1 MKTTFTCFIFS
12 FLCFMI
18 LSIGHNQNF
27 QSEVEII
34 SLTANEAANLIA
46 TGQLSSE
53 TLTAELLEQVEQNTH
68 LNIFIT
74 VNKPSV
80 LLAARAA
87 DEAVQTG
94 KALGPLHGV
103 PIVIKNNIAV
113 AGLPNT
119 IGLPALLKH
128 VPNEDAAVIRVLLDA
143 GAIILGTTNMYELGL
158 GIASDNS
165 AFGTVTNP
173 YNPITLAG
181 DGSSAA
187 IAARMAP
194 IGLGTDGNGSLRIS
208 ASLNGV
214 VGFRPTVGSYPL
226 AGVVINSN
234 TRDTVGIVARSVN
247 DIVLLDGVIRG
258 ENEALEPANLEGLR
272 IGIAQK
278 LFYDNLDKDTER
290 LTAPALTK
298 IIEAGVEI
306 IEADIENIS
315 ALNEAIRPLAKYE
328 ALELFSDYL
337 TKATPQMKVDE
348 ALIQLMP
355 STLTI
360 EGNVNKETYEEIIDK
375 HRPALQKAYK
385 EYFEE
390 IEAEAIIFPTTP
402 LPARLIKDGLET
414 VELNRRQVPT
424 FIVYT
429 QNTEPASN
437 AGLPALTLPI
447 GLTPEGLPVGIEIDG
462 PQGSDKRLLQIGLAL
477 EKVLGELPAPN
488 LP

>member
-1 MKTTFTCFIFS
+1 MKITIPHFLFS
-12 FLCFMI
+12 FLCVII
-18 LSIGHNQNF
+18 LNVGHTQGLL
-27 QSEVEII
+27 SKVEII
-34 SLTANEAANLIA
+34 NLTANEAATLIA
-46 TGQLSSE
+46 SDRLSSE
-53 TLTAELLEQVEQNTH
+53 ALVLGLLEQIEQNSH

-74 VNKPSV
+74 VSKLSA
-80 LLAARAA
+80 LLAAQAA
-87 DEAVQTG
+87 DGAVQTG

-103 PIVIKNNIAV
+103 PIIIKNNIAV

-119 IGLPALLKH
+119 IGLPTLLKH

-143 GAIILGTTNMYELGL
+143 GAIILGTTNMHELGM
-158 GIASDNS
+158 GVTGNNS
-165 AFGTVTNP
+165 AFGTVANP
-173 YNPITLAG
+173 YNPITLAS

-194 IGLGTDGNGSLRIS
+194 MGLGTDGNGSLRIS

-226 AGVVINSN
+226 ADVIINSS
-234 TRDTVGIVARSVN
+234 TRDTVGIVARSVK
-247 DIVLLDGVIRG
+247 DIALIDGVIRG
-258 ENEALEPANLEGLR
+258 ETGVLEPANLEGLR

-278 LFYDNLDKDTER
+278 LFYDNLDKGTER

-306 IEADIENIS
+306 IEADIENIG
-315 ALNEAIRPLAKYE
+315 ALNEAVGPLARYE
-328 ALELFSDYL
+328 ALEMFSDYL
-337 TKATPQMKVDE
+337 TRTGAQMDVDKV
-348 ALIQLMP
+348 LVQLMP
-355 STLTI
+355 PALMAEESLSE
-360 EGNVNKETYEEIIDK
+360 EGYQAIIDK
-375 HRPALQKAYK
+375 HRPALQEAYR

-390 IEAEAIIFPTTP
+390 IAVEAIIFPTTP
-402 LPARLIKDGLET
+402 LPARLIKDDLAT
-414 VELNRRQVPT
+414 VELNRKQVPT
-424 FIVYT
+424 FLAYT
-429 QNTEPASN
+429 QNTESASN

-462 PQGSDKRLLQIGLAL
+462 PQESDKRLLQIGLAL